1 MVVSMVVNEQ
11 DSMERRRRT
20 DWTGIIV
27 TALMSPVFFL
37 FVYLGKAE
45 IGFTAYIVAC
55 VAAVAIKLRW
65 KSRKHLWFWVT
76 IALVLVVQI
85 PLLFIVRWP
94 RTNVP
99 TIVYSVPFGIVEFL
113 SISGALR
120 LAQRMF
126 SKGDYSGHEN

>member
-1 MVVSMVVNEQ
+1 MVVRMVVDEQ
-11 DSMERRRRT
+11 DSGERRGRA

-27 TALMSPVFFL
+27 TVLMSPVFFL

-45 IGFTAYIVAC
+45 MGFTAYLVAC

-65 KSRKHLWFWVT
+65 KLRKHVWFWGT
-76 IALVLVVQI
+76 IALALGVQI

-99 TIVYSVPFGIVEFL
+99 TIVYSVPFGIAEFL
-113 SISGALR
+113 LISVALR

-126 SKGDYSGHEN
+126 SKGDSAQS